1 MGALPFVRDAS
12 SLGSRSL
19 TAHAVRGEPW
29 AARSAMRMSVMR
41 LPFYALVSELE
52 DEFEGVFNGPE
63 LGG

>member
-19 TAHAVRGEPW
+19 TAHAVRAEPW
-29 AARSAMRMSVMR
+29 AARSAMRLS
-41 LPFYALVSELE
+41 FYALVSELE